1 MSEEGKVPAAEPDS
15 LCEGITA
22 SWALPAGAENH
33 LARGRLLSVGLL
45 KASLVNQ
52 VEGFIMYEHQTKQK
66 PERRFRG
73 KKWVS
78 KTVENIDTLEDLIFF
93 FFFKLYKLCFACR
106 EH

>member
-1 MSEEGKVPAAEPDS
+1 
-15 LCEGITA
+15 
-22 SWALPAGAENH
+22 
-33 LARGRLLSVGLL
+33 
-45 KASLVNQ
+45 
-52 VEGFIMYEHQTKQK
+52 MYEHQTKQK

-93 FFFKLYKLCFACR
+93 FFKMYKLCFACR